1 MALLLLPL
9 DIISK
14 LKCDAHTC
22 VYSCVSG
29 VVVNVSPFQHDPTSV
44 TEKVVWRFHSPI
56 GQQCL
61 KSRIS
66 RLKSAAETSS
76 SFSTFTDCSLRLTPS
91 RPGRKRRRIGT
102 AKPARQ
108 TPKSWADPTP
118 IAVRHRDERVE
129 GSQFEDSFFYIS
141 PFHHRVSTR
150 STTIISRLKD
160 QRRRGRR
167 PARVKRRAPG
177 KIQRDER
184 ASGRG
189 KRQEIGAAVDETPSP
204 PGGSFFCRG
213 IKWQKCRSGWSKED
227 NGKI

>member
-1 MALLLLPL
+1 MRKQKSYIPGLLPLALLLLPL

-14 LKCDAHTC
+14 LKCDDHTC

-29 VVVNVSPFQHDPTSV
+29 VVVNVSPFQHNPTSV

-66 RLKSAAETSS
+66 RLKRAAETSS
-76 SFSTFTDCSLRLTPS
+76 SSFSILTDCSPRSAPS

-102 AKPARQ
+102 AKPAKQ

-129 GSQFEDSFFYIS
+129 GSQFENSFFLYLSVS
-141 PFHHRVSTR
+141 PRSFHTINHDHFASEGPTPTR
-150 STTIISRLKD
+150 TEAGAREATRTWKD
-160 QRRRGRR
+160 S
-167 PARVKRRAPG
+167 AR
-177 KIQRDER
+177 
-184 ASGRG
+184 
-189 KRQEIGAAVDETPSP
+189 
-204 PGGSFFCRG
+204 
-213 IKWQKCRSGWSKED
+213 
-227 NGKI
+227 